1 MAVQQTTSQV
11 ILPEWYTKYAQS
23 LLGRALSASEE
34 PYKRYTT
41 FDASGKEVPVARIA
55 GFQPEQEQAF
65 STFKSNMGSYNPYI
79 SSAQLGLQQG
89 TQSFTA
95 PGVAQQYMNP
105 YTQNVVAGIGSTAAR
120 NLTENILPN
129 INRTFVGGGTF
140 GGSRNREFMNR
151 AVRDTQAAALAEQNK
166 ALQAGYESGMGQFNT
181 EANRMITAS
190 PYMAALGEQLQTQ
203 QQKDVAGLE
212 MIGAQRQ
219 ALAQQSADLAYQDF
233 LAQRDYPF
241 TQLQKAASIG
251 GTPSGTGASTT
262 VNTAPGPSTLSQI
275 GGVLGGAAGVI
286 GATGGFGSG
295 GWFTNL
301 FKAEGGEI
309 SMDEARKKNSQAKAG
324 LGWLKD

>member
-34 PYKRYTT
+34 PYKKYTT
-41 FDASGKEVPVARIA
+41 YDASGKEVPIARIA

-65 STFKSNMGSYNPYI
+65 SAFKSNLGAYQPYV
-79 SSAQLGLQQG
+79 SAAARGLEQG

-95 PGVAQQYMNP
+95 PGVAQQYMSP
-105 YTQNVVAGIGSTAAR
+105 YIQQVVSGIGSTAAR

-140 GGSRNREFMNR
+140 GGSRSQEFMNR

-166 ALQAGYESGMGQFNT
+166 AMQAGYDTAANLYST
-181 EANRMITAS
+181 EQNRRVTAA
-190 PYMAALGEQLQTQ
+190 PYMAAIGEQLQTQ
-203 QQKDVAGLE
+203 QQKDAAGLE

-219 ALAQQSADLAYQDF
+219 GLAQQSADLAYQDF

-241 TQLQKAASIG
+241 TQLQKVASIG
-251 GTPSGTGASTT
+251 GTPSGTGSTT

-275 GGVLGGAAGVI
+275 GGVLGGAAGII

>member
-11 ILPEWYTKYAQS
+11 ILPEWYTNYAQS
-23 LLGRALSASEE
+23 LLGRAMSASEE
-34 PYKRYTT
+34 PYKPY
-41 FDASGKEVPVARIA
+41 GMARIA
-55 GFQPEQEQAF
+55 GFQPEQEEAF
-65 STFKSNMGSYNPYI
+65 SAFKSSMGSYQPYI
-79 SSAQLGLQQG
+79 SAATQGLQQG

-105 YTQNVVAGIGSTAAR
+105 YTQNVVSGIGSTAAR
-120 NLTENILPN
+120 NLYENILPQ

-140 GGSRNREFMNR
+140 GGSRSQEFMNR

-166 ALQAGYESGMGQFNT
+166 AMQAGYESGMGQFNT
-181 EANRMITAS
+181 EANRRITAS

-212 MIGAQRQ
+212 MIGSQRQGLAQR
-219 ALAQQSADLAYQDF
+219 SADLAYQDF
-233 LAQRDYPF
+233 MAQRDYPF
-241 TQLQKAASIG
+241 TQLQKVASVG
-251 GTPSGTGASTT
+251 GTPSGTGQTT
-262 VNTAPGPSTLSQI
+262 VDTKPGPSTLSQI
-275 GGVLGGAAGVI
+275 GGVIGGAAGII
-286 GATGGFGSG
+286 GASGGFDSG

-309 SMDEARKKNSQAKAG
+309 SMAEARKKNSRAKAG